1 MGTKV
6 KVSVTIERDLLKEVE
21 RLSEHKSRSEVFER
35 ALSAWVRNQA
45 RVALDQAIE
54 SYYRSRGA
62 EEREDDEHWADL
74 GDEAIRKSWRG

>member
-62 EEREDDEHWADL
+62 DEREEDERWADM
-74 GDEAIRKSWRG
+74 GDDAIRKSWRG